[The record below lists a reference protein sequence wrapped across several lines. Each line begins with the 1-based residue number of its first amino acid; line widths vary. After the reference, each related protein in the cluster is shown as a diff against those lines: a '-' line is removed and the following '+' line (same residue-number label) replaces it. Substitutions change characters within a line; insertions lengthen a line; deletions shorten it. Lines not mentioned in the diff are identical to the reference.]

1 LSPINGEELAA
12 LKWSELDDVERAVER
27 ANKDFLVWRSTPAPI
42 RGALVKHFGA
52 LLQEHKEDIATL
64 ISLEV
69 GKIKSE
75 ALGEVQEMIDICDF
89 AIGLSRQLYGR
100 TMPSERPGHRMME
113 TWHPLG
119 VVGVISAFNFPTA
132 VWSWNTA
139 IALVCGNSVI
149 WKPSELAPLSALA
162 SASLLDRAIHDLGAP
177 RYISQVVM
185 GSSEVGA
192 ALVDHHGVALIS
204 ATGSTRMGREIGPR
218 LAQRFAR
225 CLLELPLWCRKVP
238 ISTSQFAESCSQL
251 SAPRVNVVR
260 VCAVS
265 SRTWTSLMSCVPD

>member
-1 LSPINGEELAA
+1 MSTLPNQSELATRAKEALEKCGVSSSGRLGSHKVLSPINGEELAA

-100 TMPSERPGHRMME
+100 TMPSERPGHRMM
-113 TWHPLG
+113 
-119 VVGVISAFNFPTA
+119 
-132 VWSWNTA
+132 
-139 IALVCGNSVI
+139 
-149 WKPSELAPLSALA
+149 
-162 SASLLDRAIHDLGAP
+162 
-177 RYISQVVM
+177 
-185 GSSEVGA
+185 
-192 ALVDHHGVALIS
+192 
-204 ATGSTRMGREIGPR
+204 
-218 LAQRFAR
+218 
-225 CLLELPLWCRKVP
+225 
-238 ISTSQFAESCSQL
+238 
-251 SAPRVNVVR
+251 
-260 VCAVS
+260 
-265 SRTWTSLMSCVPD
+265 